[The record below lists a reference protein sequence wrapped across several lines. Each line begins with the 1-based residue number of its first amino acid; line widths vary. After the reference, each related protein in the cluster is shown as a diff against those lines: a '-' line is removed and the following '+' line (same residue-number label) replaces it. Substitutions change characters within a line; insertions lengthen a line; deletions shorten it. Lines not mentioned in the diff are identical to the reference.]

1 MDRSIRLRRCTVLED
16 TFLVWKLRQGD
27 AGAMRRIYEKYREDL
42 LRVAVS
48 LSGQTTVAED
58 VVHDVFVSFIDRAGQ
73 FRLTGSLKS
82 YLATCV
88 ARRARNVHRTR
99 TRQERLIQ
107 DRERPVSAETARPD
121 RWLICSE
128 ELEQV
133 VRALALLPGEQ
144 REALTLRLQAG
155 MKFREIARFQNVP
168 VKTALSRYRCGLAKI
183 RTLVNGEV
191 PKCDR

>member
-1 MDRSIRLRRCTVLED
+1 
-16 TFLVWKLRQGD
+16 
-27 AGAMRRIYEKYREDL
+27 MRWIYEKYHEDL
-42 LRVAVS
+42 LRLAVS
-48 LSGQTTVAED
+48 LSGRPAVAED
-58 VVHDVFVSFIDRAGQ
+58 IVHDVFVSFIDRAEQ

-88 ARRARNVHRTR
+88 AHRARNVHRTQ

-107 DRERPVSAETARPD
+107 DRERPGPAETARPD

-155 MKFREIARFQNVP
+155 MKFREIARFQDVP
-168 VKTALSRYRCGLAKI
+168 TKTALSRYRCGLAKM